1 MERVAPLALLFLLAC
16 GGGAAKPVAPAAATA
31 SAPVAAG
38 DAGAETFGEVNA
50 ADVAE
55 LQGGAKP
62 AASSAAAAPAPAPA
76 ASEPIDECSP
86 VGRDF
91 EKRARPRIKEC
102 YRDGKKKEPD
112 LKGTIK
118 ITLEVDGLG
127 KIKGPRIV
135 ETTLPK
141 AVAACMLKAV
151 KDTPMPEASKC
162 PNKTVTIPVTFPT
175 PP

>member
-1 MERVAPLALLFLLAC
+1 MRSLASFAFALCLVAC
-16 GGGAAKPVAPAAATA
+16 GGNAAKPASPAAPSSSSSVA
-31 SAPVAAG
+31 SG

-55 LQGGAKP
+55 LQGGAK
-62 AASSAAAAPAPAPA
+62 AAPPAPASAPGP
-76 ASEPIDECSP
+76 ASEPVDECSP

-91 EKRARPRIKEC
+91 EKRARPKIKEC
-102 YRDGKKKEPD
+102 YREGKKKEPD

-127 KIKGPRIV
+127 KLRAPRIQ

-141 AVAACMLKAV
+141 GVAACMLKAV
-151 KDTPMPEASKC
+151 KDTPMPEAAKC
-162 PNKTVTIPVTFPT
+162 PNKTVSLPVTFPT